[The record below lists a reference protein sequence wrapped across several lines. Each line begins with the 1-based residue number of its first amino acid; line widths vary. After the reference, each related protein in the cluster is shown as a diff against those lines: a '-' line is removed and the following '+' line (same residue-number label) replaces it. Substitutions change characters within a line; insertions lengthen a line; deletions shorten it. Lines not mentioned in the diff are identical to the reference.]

1 MKINENEAVDG
12 LFKKKHFSPITGDRT
27 WDDSDERCVS

>member
-12 LFKKKHFSPITGDRT
+12 LFKKHFSPITGDRT